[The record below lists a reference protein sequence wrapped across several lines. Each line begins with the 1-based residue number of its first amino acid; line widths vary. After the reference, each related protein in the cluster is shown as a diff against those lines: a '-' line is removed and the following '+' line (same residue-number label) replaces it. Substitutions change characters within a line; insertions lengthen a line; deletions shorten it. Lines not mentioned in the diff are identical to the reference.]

1 MEGPV
6 YFPPT
11 YRMVEGQAAYD
22 LERQPAWCD
31 RVLHSKVSVQRKSLS
46 TCLYKALLQ
55 FDEAIALWTSSI
67 PIIGQCVTLGRS

>member
-11 YRMVEGQAAYD
+11 YRMLEGQAGYD

-46 TCLYKALLQ
+46 T
-55 FDEAIALWTSSI
+55 FSSF
-67 PIIGQCVTLGRS
+67 